1 LSILDKINCSN
12 DIKALSDSELV
23 DICSELRQKI
33 VQDVSQTG
41 GHLASNLGAVE
52 LTVALHKV
60 YDTSRDRIVFDV
72 GHQCYAHKIITG
84 RRDRFCTLRQTDGIS
99 GFPKPREAKDDAF
112 IAGHAS
118 NSVAVALGM
127 ARARTLMNEKYD
139 VVAVLGDG
147 ALTGGLAYEGL
158 ENAAVSNEPMVII
171 LNDNGMSI
179 SGNVGGMDKILS
191 AIRVKEGYLEFKR
204 YYRET
209 VGKVEP
215 LYNFNHKVKEAV
227 KRRLIHGNLFDD
239 LGLYYLGPVD
249 GHDVG
254 QLITALQWAKDLKQP
269 VLLHVITTKGKGCD
283 YAEADPSK
291 YHGVGKFD
299 PQSGKMDE
307 PKMTYSDIMG
317 ETLCKIASKEHRV
330 VGITA
335 AMTDGT
341 GLKTFSKKYP
351 SRFYDVGISE
361 GCAVSMAA
369 GMSKQGLIPVVA
381 IYSSFLQR
389 AYDMMIHDVSLQ
401 NLHVVF
407 CVDRAGLVGNDGETH
422 HGLFDV
428 SYLRSVP
435 GMTVLCPSNY
445 SELERMLEEAVCEY
459 SGPVAIRYPRGTENK
474 DCTESRDSLRNNL
487 NSQATIVTYGAM
499 YPYAVKACELVRGE
513 GIDTDLIKLDKIAP
527 LDIEPIAE
535 SVRETKN
542 LLVIED
548 VISRAC
554 VGEEISSRLNCM
566 NINLN
571 KLLFLNY
578 GNGIVRQGANAD
590 LMKQYGMDPE
600 SIAQKIKD
608 IVK

>member
-445 SELERMLEEAVCEY
+445 SELERMLEEAVCE
-459 SGPVAIRYPRGTENK
+459 
-474 DCTESRDSLRNNL
+474 
-487 NSQATIVTYGAM
+487 
-499 YPYAVKACELVRGE
+499 
-513 GIDTDLIKLDKIAP
+513 
-527 LDIEPIAE
+527 
-535 SVRETKN
+535 
-542 LLVIED
+542 
-548 VISRAC
+548 
-554 VGEEISSRLNCM
+554 
-566 NINLN
+566 
-571 KLLFLNY
+571 
-578 GNGIVRQGANAD
+578 
-590 LMKQYGMDPE
+590 
-600 SIAQKIKD
+600 
-608 IVK
+608 

>member
-1 LSILDKINCSN
+1 MSILDKINCSN